1 MINEFLEVSTLW
13 FNTEFTTCWRGLT
26 KEVYIKLYVELL
38 KIAKKKKK
46 KGEENQLLCRHVVII
61 VIYGSKTRNFK

>member
-13 FNTEFTTCWRGLT
+13 FNTEFTTCWRGLI

-38 KIAKKKKK
+38 KIGKEKKKKEK
-46 KGEENQLLCRHVVII
+46 KTNYSAGTL
-61 VIYGSKTRNFK
+61 SSS